1 MKFGIADITVFII
14 YFYSQRIPSR
24 HLGPEKLGN
33 LLNQAHKAS
42 FLSLRLRGSYL
53 RPSAL
58 IRPCL
63 QAPLTRL
70 QYCLLG
76 FRSLPFL
83 PDSFTEEI
91 LAVFT

>member
-14 YFYSQRIPSR
+14 YFYPKRIPSR
-24 HLGPEKLGN
+24 HLGPEKLSN
-33 LLNQAHKAS
+33 LLNQAHNAS
-42 FLSLRLRGSYL
+42 FFPLRLRCSSL

-63 QAPLTRL
+63 QAHLTRP

-76 FRSLPFL
+76 FGSLPFL

-91 LAVFT
+91 LAAFT